1 MMLGCAF
8 ATKGITVFDSLSKV
22 MIFSSMLTTCA
33 SAMVLEVQSNT
44 ASKTRI
50 RFMVLGEGSE
60 QRKEQ
65 LLLYMGIKF
74 AGAIFLQSRRFHRTI

>member
-1 MMLGCAF
+1 
-8 ATKGITVFDSLSKV
+8 
-22 MIFSSMLTTCA
+22 MLTTCA

-65 LLLYMGIKF
+65 VLCLVLKKVDTKVINFIQEKWKCQQKNDG
-74 AGAIFLQSRRFHRTI
+74 